1 MPREFSDQEL
11 VRRAKAEELSA
22 QGIDPFGKK
31 YERTDTSLSI
41 KEKAGEFT
49 KEELEE
55 KAIKV
60 KTAGRIMLMR
70 IMGKASFFTIQDQEG
85 RIQAFISKQGVGE
98 EVTTYLKVLILVT
111 SLVLKEQLCVPKR
124 AKSQ

>member
-55 KAIKV
+55 KAIKN
-60 KTAGRIMLMR
+60 
-70 IMGKASFFTIQDQEG
+70 S
-85 RIQAFISKQGVGE
+85 
-98 EVTTYLKVLILVT
+98 Y
-111 SLVLKEQLCVPKR
+111 
-124 AKSQ
+124 

>member
-1 MPREFSDQEL
+1 MAREFSDQEL
-11 VRRAKAEELSA
+11 VRRAKAEQLSA
-22 QGIDPFGKK
+22 LGIDPFGKK

-70 IMGKASFFTIQDQEG
+70 IMGKASFFTIQDQNG
-85 RIQAFISKQGVGE
+85 RIQAFISKQGVGD
-98 EVTTYLKVLILVT
+98 
-111 SLVLKEQLCVPKR
+111 
-124 AKSQ
+124 